1 MHRHTQSLSLDRA
14 FIDEEKEKIYF
25 KLETF
30 QKWLQNTK
38 NYKKKRSTLVSFLR
52 DEAKAESTFVQVN
65 KKSQRCWEL
74 DFKLDDTTIEKPDL
88 KMNTKDKDVLGSTD
102 EEEIPF

>member
-1 MHRHTQSLSLDRA
+1 M
-14 FIDEEKEKIYF
+14 
-25 KLETF
+25 
-30 QKWLQNTK
+30 
-38 NYKKKRSTLVSFLR
+38 
-52 DEAKAESTFVQVN
+52 QVN